1 MLERINYY
9 PKKSNKKFKLKC
21 WLLLI
26 LVSNIGIFWYLNQ
39 KYNFKKAKEVPALI
53 VINQGE
59 QGEKEQKEVISNVII
74 NDHLFLNYDFNKNII
89 ISKELDEIIY
99 NYTNKLQ

>member
-1 MLERINYY
+1 MLESIDYY
-9 PKKSNKKFKLKC
+9 PKKSNKKFKLKY

-26 LVSNIGIFWYLNQ
+26 LVFNVGIFWYLNQ
-39 KYNFKKAKEVPALI
+39 KDNFKKAKEVPALI

-59 QGEKEQKEVISNVII
+59 KEQKEVVSPVII
-74 NDHLFLNYDFNKNII
+74 NDHLLLNYGFNKNII